1 MTAQILFSC
10 ALFGSWLYLH
20 GQTRLMGPIKLL
32 LYAVIF
38 AGLFFVWSPD
48 NATRLAHVLGIGRG
62 ADLIYYT
69 WIILS
74 LAFFINIHLKLR
86 QNLNLVTQLAR
97 QIAIVEAE
105 RKLRDGA
112 PALPHDAA

>member
-1 MTAQILFSC
+1 MIAQLLFSC
-10 ALFGSWLYLH
+10 ALIGSWLYLH

-38 AGLFFVWSPD
+38 AGMFFVWSP
-48 NATRLAHVLGIGRG
+48 ATASRLANVLGIGRG
-62 ADLIYYT
+62 ADLINYI

-86 QNLNLVTQLAR
+86 ENLSLVTQLAR
-97 QIAIVEAE
+97 RIAIAEAE
-105 RKLRDGA
+105 RALREND
-112 PALPHDAA
+112 